1 MPCAQEYH
9 MFSRLFSKNGVE
21 WIVAGLGNPD
31 KKYEGTRHNM
41 GFIAIDHIARDKG
54 FSVTRNRFRS
64 LTALQKEECGQVLYM
79 KPLTYMN
86 RSGDAIGEAA
96 RFYKVPADHVLVLC
110 DDISLPAG
118 TIRIRAKGEAGGH
131 NGLKSIISA
140 LGSSEFPRI
149 KIGVGNNTPSGDEL
163 VEFVLGKPSAED
175 MKAIMSRMDDIEA
188 AQELIKAGQLELAQS
203 RHNRGKNE

>member
-1 MPCAQEYH
+1 

-41 GFIAIDHIARDKG
+41 GFIAIDHIAEDKG

-64 LTALQKEECGQVLYM
+64 LTALHKEECGQVLYM

-110 DDISLPAG
+110 DDITLPAG

>member
-1 MPCAQEYH
+1 MPCAQEKH
-9 MFSRLFSKNGVE
+9 MLSRLFSKGGVE

-41 GFIAIDHIARDKG
+41 GFIAIDHIAEKNG
-54 FSVTRNRFRS
+54 FSVIRNRFRS
-64 LTALQKEECGQVLYM
+64 LTSLRKEDCGQVLYM

-96 RFYKVPADHVLVLC
+96 RFYKVPADHILVLC
-110 DDISLPAG
+110 DDVTLPAG

-131 NGLKSIISA
+131 NGLKSIISV

-163 VEFVLGKPSAED
+163 VEFVLGKPSADD

-188 AQELIKAGQLELAQS
+188 AQELIKNGQLELAQS

>member
-1 MPCAQEYH
+1 

-41 GFIAIDHIARDKG
+41 GFIAIDHIAEDKG
-54 FSVTRNRFRS
+54 LSVTRNRFRS
-64 LTALQKEECGQVLYM
+64 LTALHKEECGQVLYM

-110 DDISLPAG
+110 DDITLPAG

-203 RHNRGKNE
+203 RHNRGKSE

>member
-1 MPCAQEYH
+1 
-9 MFSRLFSKNGVE
+9 MFCKNCGRQ
-21 WIVAGLGNPD
+21 IPD
-31 KKYEGTRHNM
+31 NAAFCPACGTKRS
-41 GFIAIDHIARDKG
+41 GGDTFGEEKSGRDIKNLP
-54 FSVTRNRFRS
+54 SY
-64 LTALQKEECGQVLYM
+64 AKENDL
-79 KPLTYMN
+79 N

-110 DDISLPAG
+110 DDITLPAG